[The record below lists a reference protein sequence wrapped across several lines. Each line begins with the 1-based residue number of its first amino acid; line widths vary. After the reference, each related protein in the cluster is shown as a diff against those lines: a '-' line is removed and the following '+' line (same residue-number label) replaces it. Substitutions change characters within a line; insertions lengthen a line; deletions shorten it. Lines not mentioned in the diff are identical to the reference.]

1 MNTEQ
6 VSVLYFAKSA
16 ELTGLKAENITVPS
30 NITSL
35 QLWQDL
41 ENRHPR
47 LSVLRD
53 QVVLAVRQEYVPLG
67 AQLLTLRQGDEVAII
82 PPLSGG

>member
-1 MNTEQ
+1 MNIE

-16 ELTGLKAENITVPS
+16 ELTGLKSEIITVSS

-35 QLWQDL
+35 QLWQHL
-41 ENRHPR
+41 EKKHQR
-47 LSVLRD
+47 LFVLRG
-53 QVVLAVRQEYVPLG
+53 QVVLAVRQEYVPLSEEP
-67 AQLLTLRQGDEVAII
+67 LTLREGDEVAII